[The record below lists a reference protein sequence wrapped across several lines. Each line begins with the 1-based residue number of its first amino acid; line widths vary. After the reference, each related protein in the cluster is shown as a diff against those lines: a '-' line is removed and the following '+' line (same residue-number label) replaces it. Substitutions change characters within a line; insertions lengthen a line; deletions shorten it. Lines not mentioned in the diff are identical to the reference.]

1 MIFSL
6 FKDTETIELANQLS
20 KMFLEIVDILKKL
33 KKDELNKQ
41 NIVETF
47 QKKLKSN
54 LVASIDD
61 MHDIKIIINNRYL
74 SMTLS
79 RDYSSEDRQNYQN
92 YNLSLVG
99 IYDYQGFSIMLDS
112 KDKKPTVGLLD
123 MTKLF
128 SGGKKPGKKAKVLFE
143 EISKSERFKS
153 SVS

>member
-6 FKDTETIELANQLS
+6 FKDTETIELANELS

-33 KKDELNKQ
+33 KKDELSKQ
-41 NIVETF
+41 NIVEAF

-61 MHDIKIIINNRYL
+61 MHDIEIIINNRYL

-99 IYDYQGFSIMLDS
+99 YI
-112 KDKKPTVGLLD
+112 
-123 MTKLF
+123 
-128 SGGKKPGKKAKVLFE
+128 
-143 EISKSERFKS
+143 
-153 SVS
+153 

>member
-6 FKDTETIELANQLS
+6 FKDTETIELANELS

-33 KKDELNKQ
+33 KKDELSKQ
-41 NIVETF
+41 NIVEAF

-92 YNLSLVG
+92 
-99 IYDYQGFSIMLDS
+99 FFC
-112 KDKKPTVGLLD
+112 KC
-123 MTKLF
+123 F
-128 SGGKKPGKKAKVLFE
+128 
-143 EISKSERFKS
+143 
-153 SVS
+153 

>member
-6 FKDTETIELANQLS
+6 FKDTETIELANELS
-20 KMFLEIVDILKKL
+20 KIFLEIVDILKKL

-54 LVASIDD
+54 LVVSIED

-74 SMTLS
+74 SLTLS

-143 EISKSERFKS
+143 EISKSEKFKS
-153 SVS
+153 NDL

>member
-6 FKDTETIELANQLS
+6 FKDTETIELANELS
-20 KMFLEIVDILKKL
+20 KIFLEIVDILKKL

-54 LVASIDD
+54 LVVSIED

-99 IYDYQGFSIMLDS
+99 VYDYQGFSIMLDS

-143 EISKSERFKS
+143 EISKSEKFKS
-153 SVS
+153 NDL